1 MPYKSFLIPVRGPEW
16 AERELNDFI
25 RSHRVLAVDRRW
37 VDEGGNS
44 FWSVW
49 VDYLD
54 PAPEPPAGSTASES
68 KKKVDYREVLSP
80 EDFEVF
86 AQLRVLRKEMAAED
100 GVALYNVFTNEQL
113 ARIVQGRVRAK
124 SELERLAD
132 P

>member
-25 RSHRVLAVDRRW
+25 RGHRVLAVDRRW
-37 VDEGGNS
+37 VDQGGNS

-54 PAPEPPAGSTASES
+54 AASEPPAGSTASES

-100 GVALYNVFTNEQL
+100 GVALGPLFHRT
-113 ARIVQGRVRAK
+113 RAAPRDHK
-124 SELERLAD
+124 RL
-132 P
+132 